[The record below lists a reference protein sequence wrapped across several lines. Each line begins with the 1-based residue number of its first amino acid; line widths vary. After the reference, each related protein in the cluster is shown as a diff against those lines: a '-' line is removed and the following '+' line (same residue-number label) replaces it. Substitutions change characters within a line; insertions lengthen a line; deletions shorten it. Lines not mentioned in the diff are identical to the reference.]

1 MSILKNGWLW
11 LAVVL
16 LIEFTICYAFLSY
29 AVPKAKPEA
38 TKTNDYG
45 VILKVNNLSEGLEVR
60 K

>member
-1 MSILKNGWLW
+1 MSIFKSAWLW

-29 AVPKAKPEA
+29 AVPQVKPSEA
-38 TKTNDYG
+38 QDTVMLNQG
-45 VILKVNNLSEGLEVR
+45 QLIQANELKDL

>member
-29 AVPKAKPEA
+29 AVPKVKQDVERTTPS
-38 TKTNDYG
+38 G
-45 VILKVNNLSEGLEVR
+45 VILKVDNLSEGLEVR